1 MHSLLKS
8 GKIFLDKKFREV
20 PMAFKPNETQQLS
33 IHDITYHMT
42 KRELQALEK
51 SWAKTFADDLF
62 PAIDEEPFRIL
73 FSERTQCRSN
83 TPVNICIGALIIKEM
98 FQISDDEVI
107 ENLMLDPR
115 YQYAL
120 HTTSF
125 CEQPLS
131 DKSLSPFRKRCYEYE
146 RTYGVDLIHECITKL
161 SVQIATVIGIA
172 PRLSR
177 MDSMMI
183 EANIRTLSRVELL
196 YACISKFAIYVHKQD
211 RDDLLTGLE
220 EYYGPNNF
228 NRIFYYSNNEETVDR
243 LPKILQDADLLL
255 STCGD
260 LFEDTQVYQNLMR
273 CLSEQTIRKDGV
285 RRLRT
290 REDGGMS
297 SSILH
302 PPEPFGS

>member
-1 MHSLLKS
+1 
-8 GKIFLDKKFREV
+8 
-20 PMAFKPNETQQLS
+20 
-33 IHDITYHMT
+33 
-42 KRELQALEK
+42 
-51 SWAKTFADDLF
+51 
-62 PAIDEEPFRIL
+62 
-73 FSERTQCRSN
+73 
-83 TPVNICIGALIIKEM
+83 
-98 FQISDDEVI
+98 
-107 ENLMLDPR
+107 
-115 YQYAL
+115 
-120 HTTSF
+120 
-125 CEQPLS
+125 
-131 DKSLSPFRKRCYEYE
+131 
-146 RTYGVDLIHECITKL
+146 
-161 SVQIATVIGIA
+161 
-172 PRLSR
+172 
-177 MDSMMI
+177 MMI

>member
-1 MHSLLKS
+1 MITRS
-8 GKIFLDKKFREV
+8 FL
-20 PMAFKPNETQQLS
+20 AS
-33 IHDITYHMT
+33 
-42 KRELQALEK
+42 
-51 SWAKTFADDLF
+51 
-62 PAIDEEPFRIL
+62 
-73 FSERTQCRSN
+73 
-83 TPVNICIGALIIKEM
+83 
-98 FQISDDEVI
+98 
-107 ENLMLDPR
+107 
-115 YQYAL
+115 

-131 DKSLSPFRKRCYEYE
+131 DKSLSRFRKRCYEYE
-146 RTYGVDLIHECITKL
+146 HTYGVDLIHDCITKL
-161 SVQIATVIGIA
+161 SAQIATVMGIV

-196 YACISKFAIYVHKQD
+196 YICISKFAIYVHKQD

-220 EYYGPNNF
+220 EYCDPNNF
-228 NRIFYYSNNEETVDR
+228 NRMFYYSNNEETVDR

-273 CLSEQTIRKDGV
+273 CLPEQTVRKDGV

-290 REDGGMS
+290 REEGGMS
-297 SSILH
+297 SSRTLRIPMLPIAQKPEKNIGAMWQILKRRLVKMAV
-302 PPEPFGS
+302 S